1 MASRLCGCLELQII
15 FRTKNDWEIFGKSFV
30 AVHLVTNASHLAT
43 VPDDPASLLSLEAA
57 LGLPAS
63 QAGVGEPQAGEEGKE
78 GGWTKDFSVAVG
90 CSGSD
95 SDSGRGIRRG

>member
-1 MASRLCGCLELQII
+1 MGNIWQKFCCFSL
-15 FRTKNDWEIFGKSFV
+15 SY
-30 AVHLVTNASHLAT
+30 NASHLAT

-78 GGWTKDFSVAVG
+78 GGWGLRNFQWQWVVVAVIVIVAG
-90 CSGSD
+90 A
-95 SDSGRGIRRG
+95 